1 VKLSE
6 NPIFLT
12 HKRLVHRGG
21 VLAAVVIATL
31 IGFSLLLGLFSSLSE
46 LHQSRWGFRS
56 PAETGKIFYGWVIGV
71 EIFMLVLLGANRVTR
86 ALQEDRKAGLWDSNR
101 LTPLKPEQIVAGY
114 WLAPALR
121 EFYMAVVLAGFGLLV
136 VLFSHLPITL
146 WLGTQTLIFSTALFC
161 GLLGFLFGMAAQKS
175 SGALIF
181 LAMFF
186 FIPFSFVA
194 PSRVLTNFLFPIYG
208 IGNLFQIGE
217 VERDWAR
224 MPELFG
230 QPMPAILIS
239 LGLQAII
246 GWFIWRVLVRK
257 TANPF
262 QPLLLRWE
270 AISIF
275 SIMVFAQHALIWKV
289 RTDWFRADV
298 SEQLLA
304 ITHGGTLLI
313 GLALLLLASRP
324 PEQIRVEAMRLGLK
338 SISDIFQRS
347 SVSLALALGG
357 VAAVAMTVQFSMHLL
372 ENFSGLIVTVVN
384 LLMIFLTFTL
394 LLEFCRLRH
403 QRRALGFVALWLFVL
418 VVVPLILGAVFASE
432 ETAQVCL
439 LAPGFLALTSVSA
452 EKLPALHLA
461 NLVHFAVVVFLF
473 IDWRRQWKKLLA
485 RAA

>member
-1 VKLSE
+1 MKLSE

-31 IGFSLLLGLFSSLSE
+31 IGFSLLLGQISSLSE
-46 LHQSRWGFRS
+46 LHQSHWGFRS
-56 PAETGKIFYGWVIGV
+56 PAQIGKNFYGWVIGV

-121 EFYMAVVLAGFGLLV
+121 EFYMAAVLAGFGLLV

-161 GLLGFLFGMAAQKS
+161 GLLGILFGMAAQKS
-175 SGALIF
+175 SGALVF

-208 IGNLFQIGE
+208 MGNLFQASDGD
-217 VERDWAR
+217 RNWSHN
-224 MPELFG
+224 PELFG
-230 QPMPAILIS
+230 LPMPAILIS

-275 SIMVFAQHALIWKV
+275 SIMVFAQHALIWNS
-289 RTDWFRADV
+289 W
-298 SEQLLA
+298 
-304 ITHGGTLLI
+304 
-313 GLALLLLASRP
+313 
-324 PEQIRVEAMRLGLK
+324 
-338 SISDIFQRS
+338 
-347 SVSLALALGG
+347 
-357 VAAVAMTVQFSMHLL
+357 
-372 ENFSGLIVTVVN
+372 
-384 LLMIFLTFTL
+384 
-394 LLEFCRLRH
+394 
-403 QRRALGFVALWLFVL
+403 
-418 VVVPLILGAVFASE
+418 
-432 ETAQVCL
+432 
-439 LAPGFLALTSVSA
+439 
-452 EKLPALHLA
+452 A
-461 NLVHFAVVVFLF
+461 NAN
-473 IDWRRQWKKLLA
+473 
-485 RAA
+485 